1 MLLARALRAVRA
13 PALRAATLQRP
24 RVVRGFG
31 VDCAPATSVEELTTN
46 LGVDHHEGAIEQLME
61 KLDTNGDGLIQP
73 VELRNGLEAAGL
85 SISDDALLKL
95 TRTYGDK
102 AGNLETA
109 SLLHLLSAVKDHK
122 FHSFEDP
129 DDAECEAPPPAAP
142 HYVFSDIGHF
152 EGAIDL
158 AFNAIDTN
166 ADGVIDEA
174 ELLAA
179 LAARGA
185 PVGPDELKHL
195 FALYDRDG
203 KGHLEL
209 VDFAALCANLT
220 R

>member
-1 MLLARALRAVRA
+1 M
-13 PALRAATLQRP
+13 
-24 RVVRGFG
+24 
-31 VDCAPATSVEELTTN
+31 
-46 LGVDHHEGAIEQLME
+46 DHHEGAIEQLME

-158 AFNAIDTN
+158 ARDRRA
-166 ADGVIDEA
+166 GVSRRSTR
-174 ELLAA
+174 
-179 LAARGA
+179 AARDGRREPLGTGHVLVRPSGGPVAAPPRGVTWIFREPGRGA
-185 PVGPDELKHL
+185 NAGRHAEIPRARSRRRRG
-195 FALYDRDG
+195 ASRG
-203 KGHLEL
+203 
-209 VDFAALCANLT
+209 
-220 R
+220 